1 MSILPFL
8 YNEYYLGLLD
18 NNNNKQTCNL
28 LKEELEDTKERLAA
42 IEQSHKVEIEALQL
56 ELAAKEKIL
65 RQRDIEIGKLQSEL
79 METSKLVALEKKRAN
94 NEKELAHQFEA
105 QLEKTLLEKTEL
117 EGKLIAMKAMVE
129 NRAKD
134 MLFDVFDS
142 IWLQYPNHN

>member
-1 MSILPFL
+1 M
-8 YNEYYLGLLD
+8 D
-18 NNNNKQTCNL
+18 NNNNKQACNL

-94 NEKELAHQFEA
+94 TEKELAHQFEA

-134 MLFDVFDS
+134 MLFDVFDA